1 MTLHQTVDAITEGV
15 CTKEQSKVFLI
26 DARELETPK

>member
-26 DARELETPK
+26 DARDLETSK